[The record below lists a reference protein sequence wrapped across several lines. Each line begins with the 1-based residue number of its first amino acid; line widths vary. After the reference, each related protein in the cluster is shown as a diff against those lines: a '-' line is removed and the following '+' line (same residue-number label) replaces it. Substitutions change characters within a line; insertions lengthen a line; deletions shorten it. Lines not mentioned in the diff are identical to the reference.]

1 MYRCLHKTLLAAGV
15 ALAALGYGSQAHAG
29 LITNGTFT
37 SAGTPSLAGWT
48 ASALGVGATSEA
60 GFSSCCGGINAGS
73 SDLAQFGGG
82 QTSGGT
88 LSQSFATV
96 VGRTYKLSFLYGSFG
111 DNEPQSL
118 AISVGNLSTSITD
131 STGSSDFHTLFNS
144 EDFTFTALATTS
156 TLTFR
161 DTSTSGSSADGLM
174 ENVGVAATSVPEPAS
189 MALLGLG
196 LASLYGTR
204 RRARR

>member
-37 SAGTPSLAGWT
+37 SAGTPRLAGWT
-48 ASALGVGATSEA
+48 ASA
-60 GFSSCCGGINAGS
+60 
-73 SDLAQFGGG
+73 
-82 QTSGGT
+82 
-88 LSQSFATV
+88 
-96 VGRTYKLSFLYGSFG
+96 
-111 DNEPQSL
+111 
-118 AISVGNLSTSITD
+118 
-131 STGSSDFHTLFNS
+131 
-144 EDFTFTALATTS
+144 TS